1 LKKEIFSLGRMSEV
15 LRVKKA
21 PLSAV
26 TKGGGL
32 IFVSGL
38 PPFDLDTG
46 ELVRGDIRVQTR
58 RCLEN
63 VKAAVEAAGSSLD
76 KVLKVTVLVSNCAY
90 WDDIN
95 AIYAEYFSHEPPAR
109 TFVTVGAWPQPF
121 DIEMEAVALA

>member
-1 LKKEIFSLGRMSEV
+1 MKKEIFSLGRMSEV